1 MAGNAL
7 IVTST
12 DPNVDSNFP
21 KVTGTTDGVKHGLDV
36 NVISG
41 AITVSVGGS
50 PLNDIN
56 WDALDVQQTSSTV
69 DTFLF
74 YSGGLAGTL
83 VATCTV
89 TYTDSTKENL
99 NNVVWS

>member
-1 MAGNAL
+1 MAINML
-7 IVTST
+7 ST
-12 DPNVDSNFP
+12 KAKGQASEVPH
-21 KVTGTTDGVKHGLDV
+21 VTGTTVGASHGLDV
-36 NVISG
+36 NVIGGS
-41 AITVSVGGS
+41 ITVAVGGS

-56 WDALDVQQTSSTV
+56 WDALDVQQTSATV

-83 VATCTV
+83 VATCVV

-99 NNVVWS
+99 NTVEWS